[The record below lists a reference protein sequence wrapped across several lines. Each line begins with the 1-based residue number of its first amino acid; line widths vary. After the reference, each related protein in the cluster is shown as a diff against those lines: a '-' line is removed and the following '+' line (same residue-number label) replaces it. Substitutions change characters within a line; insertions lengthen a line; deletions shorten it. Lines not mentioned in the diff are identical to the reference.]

1 MTFIRVNGQVRSV
14 SLEQL
19 IEDKQAQINKFNL
32 LVSKYAVQNPIKA
45 VAKQEEFEKKKA
57 RLQLELKELQEALVQ
72 RTEEQLATERAS
84 ILEAE
89 ARERQRLADLEAA
102 EKKGYEKAMAELMA
116 QNKAKD
122 KDTK

>member
-72 RTEEQLATERAS
+72 RTEAQLATERAS

>member
-45 VAKQEEFEKKKA
+45 AAKQEEFEKKKA

-72 RTEEQLATERAS
+72 RTEAQLATERAS